1 MSADD
6 RLIVALD
13 FPDLEQAKNLVLEL
27 GDSVSHYKVGMEL
40 YYACGND
47 ILKFL
52 KQQNKQVFLDL
63 KLQDIPNTV
72 AGALSVLTK
81 LGVDMLN
88 VHAIGGRKMMEEA
101 AKAVKEAATSS
112 GFKKPKLIAVTILT
126 SMDDAQFAD
135 LNYKNSIEKQVV
147 ALAKL
152 TKEAGLDGVVAS
164 PREVLAIKNACG
176 EDFLVITP
184 GVRPSG
190 SSTNDQSRIATPA
203 SAIKDG
209 ANYLV
214 VGRPIT
220 KAENKIVAAQE
231 IVTEIRGV

>member
-112 GFKKPKLIAVTILT
+112 GLKKPKLIAVTILT
-126 SMDDAQFAD
+126 SMDDVQFAD